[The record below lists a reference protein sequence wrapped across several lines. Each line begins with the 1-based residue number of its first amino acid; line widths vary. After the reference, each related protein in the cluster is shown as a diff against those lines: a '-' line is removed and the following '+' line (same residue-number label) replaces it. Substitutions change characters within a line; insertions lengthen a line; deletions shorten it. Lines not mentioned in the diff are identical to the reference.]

1 MKQYV
6 FININCY
13 IVSMLDAVV
22 RNVEESE
29 FLQRLHV
36 FNDRNSVLGQQQHF
50 KLSQILQTLNFFNLV
65 A

>member
-1 MKQYV
+1 MKQYL
-6 FININCY
+6 FEKINCY
-13 IVSMLDAVV
+13 IVPTLNAVV

-36 FNDRNSVLGQQQHF
+36 FNDRDSVLGQQQHF
-50 KLSQILQTLNFFNLV
+50 ELSQIIQTLNFFNVV